1 MALFYRVFLPAD
13 QFPLE
18 CHSQRGGLIKL
29 RPIVLTL
36 GLLLCAVAAAMACRP
51 PSTRQMAMIM
61 RVFLA
66 SAVFTAFIGGLM
78 LLASISNE
86 PFKIGIKKDSC

>member
-1 MALFYRVFLPAD
+1 
-13 QFPLE
+13 
-18 CHSQRGGLIKL
+18 
-29 RPIVLTL
+29 
-36 GLLLCAVAAAMACRP
+36 MACRP